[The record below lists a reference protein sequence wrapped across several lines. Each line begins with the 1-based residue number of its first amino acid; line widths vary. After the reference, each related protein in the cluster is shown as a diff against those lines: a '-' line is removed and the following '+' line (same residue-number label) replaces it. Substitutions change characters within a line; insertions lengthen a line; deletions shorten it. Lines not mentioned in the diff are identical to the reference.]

1 MKEYIGQIN
10 GRTRTCGLVGN
21 PVEHTMSPVIHNSL
35 AAMFGQNF
43 VYVPFHVRDGL
54 QEAIEGAY
62 ALNIL
67 GMNVTVP
74 YKSEVMQYLVRT
86 DAKAE
91 QIGAVNT
98 LVRTEGGYVGY
109 NTDMPGLYRAMEEDG
124 ICLCGGQVL
133 ILGAGGVARAVAL
146 LAAEKGAEKI
156 CILNRTLGKA
166 QDIITELSEVLAET
180 KENGTPDLLALPLS
194 EYEKLGGEEWI
205 GIQATSVGMFPQN
218 EDVIIKDAGF
228 YQKLKAG
235 YDLIFNPYETKFMKL
250 VKAAGK
256 PAYNGLKMLLYQG
269 IIAYELWNGVA
280 VTEEQAK
287 EVFEAMKKEM
297 KVQ

>member
-1 MKEYIGQIN
+1 MKENIGHID
-10 GRTRTCGLVGN
+10 GSTRTCGLIGN
-21 PVEHTMSPVIHNSL
+21 PVEHTLSPAIHNTL
-35 AAMFGQNF
+35 AAMFGHHL
-43 VYVPFHVRDGL
+43 VYVPFHVKEGL
-54 QEAIEGAY
+54 KEAIEGAY

-74 YKSEVMQYLVRT
+74 YKSEVMKYLVKT
-86 DAKAE
+86 DEKAK

-98 LVRTEGGYVGY
+98 LVYTKGGYIGY

-124 ICLCGGQVL
+124 LTFLNEWVL

-156 CILNRTLGKA
+156 CILNRTLKRA
-166 QDIITELSEVLAET
+166 QDIAAELREVLAESGR
-180 KENGTPDLLALPLS
+180 KGTPQLMALSLA
-194 EYEKLGGEEWI
+194 EYEKLEGNDWI
-205 GIQATSVGMFPQN
+205 GIQATSVGMFPKN
-218 EDVIIKDAGF
+218 EEVIIEDAGF

-269 IIAYELWNGVA
+269 IIAYELWNGVT
-280 VTEEQAK
+280 VTKEQAK
-287 EVFEAMKKEM
+287 EVFEAITKER
-297 KVQ
+297 